1 VGLAELYE
9 LDTNGR
15 TVNLSTRAHVRTGDG
30 VLIGGFVVQGPAYKR
45 MLIRAV
51 GPTLAAFGLSGALL
65 DPVLTIYSGQ
75 DVVATNDRWEV
86 SSNAAAVVTASRTAG
101 AFALTPNGQDAA
113 LLITLPPGAYTVE
126 VKGKGN
132 TEGVAL
138 LEIYEVP

>member
-1 VGLAELYE
+1 
-9 LDTNGR
+9 
-15 TVNLSTRAHVRTGDG
+15 LSTRARVLTGEG

-51 GPTLAAFGLSGALL
+51 GPTLAAFGVGDALA

-75 DVVATNDRWEV
+75 TVVATNDRWEAAG
-86 SSNAAAVVTASRTAG
+86 NAAAVLAASRTSG
-101 AFALTPNGQDAA
+101 AFILAANSEDAA

-126 VKGKGN
+126 VKGKSEG
-132 TEGVAL
+132 EGVAL